1 MRARI
6 DIGEV
11 EVRTKIRAKYL
22 RAMENEEWDMLP
34 GPIYVKSFLRTYS
47 DFLGLDSRM
56 LIDDYRRRFER
67 PSDQEPRPIATLG
80 RERERDRPPRGPL
93 LPSWALVGLVLLA
106 IVVVLFIVGNLT
118 NSSTPTTAGVRPK
131 TGARHKARPTP
142 VTTTASTSTTTAPA
156 PPKTV
161 TLTITPTN
169 PVYICMANQKG
180 KLLIPGVTYAVGQT
194 VPTKTASKLLLTL
207 GNSSVT
213 MKAGFGPIHV
223 APSSV
228 PINLEIG
235 PTSYHTLP
243 VAQAPNCG

>member
-6 DIGEV
+6 DISEV

-56 LIDDYRRRFER
+56 LIDDYRRRYER

-80 RERERDRPPRGPL
+80 RERERDRGPRGPV

-106 IVVVLFIVGNLT
+106 IVIVLYIVGNMT
-118 NSSTPTTAGVRPK
+118 SSTPPTT
-131 TGARHKARPTP
+131 TGARGTPSKHHKHHATAPP
-142 VTTTASTSTTTAPA
+142 TTTTSTTPA

-161 TLTITPTN
+161 TLTITPTS
-169 PVYICMANQKG
+169 PVYICMANQAG
-180 KLLIPGVTYAVGQT
+180 KLLIPGETFTVGET
-194 VPTKTASKLLLTL
+194 VPTKTARKILLTL

-228 PINLEIG
+228 PINLLIG
-235 PTSYHTLP
+235 PTSYRPLP
-243 VAQAPNCG
+243 VAKAPNCG

>member
-6 DIGEV
+6 DISEV

-56 LIDDYRRRFER
+56 LIDDYRRRYER

-80 RERERDRPPRGPL
+80 RERERDRGPRGPI

-106 IVVVLFIVGNLT
+106 IVIVLYIVGTALPSSSPPT
-118 NSSTPTTAGVRPK
+118 TTGAHVTPSKHPKRTRSTPTT
-131 TGARHKARPTP
+131 
-142 VTTTASTSTTTAPA
+142 TTTTTTPPA
-156 PPKTV
+156 PKTV
-161 TLTITPTN
+161 TLTITPTD
-169 PVYICMANQKG
+169 PVYICMTNQAG
-180 KLLIPGVTYAVGQT
+180 KVLIPATTYTVGQT
-194 VPTKTASKLLLTL
+194 VPTRTASKILLTL

-213 MKAGFGPIHV
+213 MKASFGKIHV

-228 PINLEIG
+228 PINLLIG
-235 PTSYHTLP
+235 PTSSRSLP
-243 VAQAPNCG
+243 VAKAPNCG

>member
-6 DIGEV
+6 DISEV

-22 RAMENEEWDMLP
+22 RAMENEDWDMLP

-56 LIDDYRRRFER
+56 LIDDYRRRYER

-80 RERERDRPPRGPL
+80 RERERDRGPRGPV

-106 IVVVLFIVGNLT
+106 IVIVLYIVGNMT
-118 NSSTPTTAGVRPK
+118 SSTPPTT
-131 TGARHKARPTP
+131 TGARGTPSKHHKHHATAPP
-142 VTTTASTSTTTAPA
+142 TTTTSTTPA

-161 TLTITPTN
+161 TLTITPTS
-169 PVYICMANQKG
+169 PVYICMANQAG
-180 KLLIPGVTYAVGQT
+180 KLLIPGETFTVGET
-194 VPTKTASKLLLTL
+194 VPTKTARKILLTL

-228 PINLEIG
+228 PINLLIG
-235 PTSYHTLP
+235 PTSYRPLP
-243 VAQAPNCG
+243 VAKAPNCG